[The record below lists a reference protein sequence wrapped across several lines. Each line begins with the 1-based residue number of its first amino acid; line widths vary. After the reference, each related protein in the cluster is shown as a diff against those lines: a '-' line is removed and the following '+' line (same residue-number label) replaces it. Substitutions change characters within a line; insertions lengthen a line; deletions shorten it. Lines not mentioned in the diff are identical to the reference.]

1 MHSISGKNW
10 EELNINKRLLEK
22 IKIENNF
29 SELVSKLI
37 LIRNFSSEEILSIS
51 NDLAIANPFLYEND
65 FLKAAKIIEKT
76 ISKDEKILVIGDYDV
91 DGCVSTSLFVNFFKK
106 MTDKIDF
113 FIPNRFIN
121 GYGANLEL
129 IKNLFEKKPKLVIF
143 LDCGSSSQEAI
154 KFLKSK
160 KISSII
166 IDHHEIYQPYP
177 VSDLIIN
184 PKKKCNYEKYDY
196 LSASTLV
203 FFFLDFYK
211 RKKKIKIIHHD
222 DLFYVLLSI
231 ISDVM
236 PMRGI
241 NRLIAIKVLKN
252 FKIEDNYL
260 VKSIFQ
266 IKNIKRPFDIGDLG
280 FLISPIL
287 NSAGRL
293 GDATKVVDLL
303 TSKNYNLKKKIINDL
318 IFLNE
323 KRKLLEEK
331 ILKEIDYKKIQ
342 KINDDILI
350 IHLKNLN
357 EGLIGIIASRLKE
370 YFDKPCIILTN
381 STNILKAS
389 ARSTENFNFGSH
401 IKAAIEKKI
410 IIKGGGHNLAAG
422 FSISKAKLQEL
433 KDYMNSLF
441 KNKKIKKT
449 KFYLSKISS
458 DAVNSNFYKDLQKIS
473 PFGMFNE
480 APFFLLENIIIV
492 KPKLLNKKYIS
503 FFIKSKNGRLIKA
516 ISFWPLNSEISK
528 NLLNNKNK
536 LSLIVQIN
544 ENHWNNKKNL
554 QLIVSDLILI
564 PNKA

>member
-1 MHSISGKNW
+1 MYSISGKNW
-10 EELNINKRLLEK
+10 EELSLNKRLVEK

-37 LIRNFSSEEILSIS
+37 LERNFSSEEVLSIN
-51 NDLAIANPFLYEND
+51 NDLGITNPFLYEND
-65 FLKAAKIIEKT
+65 FLKAAELIEKI

-91 DGCVSTSLFVNFFKK
+91 DGCVSTSLFVNFFKNI
-106 MTDKIDF
+106 TDKIDF

-121 GYGANLEL
+121 GYGVNLEL
-129 IKNLFEKKPKLVIF
+129 IKDLLEKKPKLVIF
-143 LDCGSSSQEAI
+143 LDCGSNSQEAI

-160 KISSII
+160 KISSMI
-166 IDHHEIYQPYP
+166 IDHHEIYRPYP

-184 PKKKCNYEKYDY
+184 PKKQCSYEKYDY
-196 LSASTLV
+196 FSASTLV

-211 RKKKIKIIHHD
+211 RKKKIEIIDHN

-266 IKNIKRPFDIGDLG
+266 IKNIKRPFDINDLG

-293 GDATKVVDLL
+293 GDATKVVNLL

-323 KRKLLEEK
+323 KRKVLEEK

-342 KINDDILI
+342 KINDNILI

-389 ARSTENFNFGSH
+389 ARSTENFNLGSH
-401 IKAAIEKKI
+401 IKTAIEKKI

-422 FSISKAKLQEL
+422 FSINKAKLQEL
-433 KDYMNSLF
+433 KDYMNFLS
-441 KNKKIKKT
+441 KNKKIKKD

-458 DAVNSNFYKDLQKIS
+458 DAVNSNFYKELQKIS

-480 APFFLLENIIIV
+480 VPFFLLENVLIV
-492 KPKLLNKKYIS
+492 KPKLLNKKYVS

-516 ISFWPLNSEISK
+516 ISFWPLDSEISK

-536 LSLIVQIN
+536 LNLIVQIN

-554 QLIVSDLILI
+554 QLIVSDLIHI